1 MIGFDVKRSGD
12 GKDMR
17 LALGSFKYRTY
28 VGAKARNTDL
38 QERPLCRSSST
49 EHRIAAAPRRRA
61 GNQRNWFRQL
71 LSAVNHFQNKGV
83 CHCNLCME
91 NILMDE
97 GGWC

>member
-49 EHRIAAAPRRRA
+49 EHRIAAAPRRRSTPP
-61 GNQRNWFRQL
+61 RREPTEL
-71 LSAVNHFQNKGV
+71 VPSATV
-83 CHCNLCME
+83 
-91 NILMDE
+91 
-97 GGWC
+97 GGESFPKQGSVSL